1 MKPWYTLIL
10 LGNLHRILQRFW
22 PTWPWRR
29 PGLKG
34 ENITHEK
41 DGRKLT
47 TLNHFCC
54 AFGFG
59 FSAIFRQWN
68 SLDNSKISNSSF
80 NQCFCFENSCFKVE
94 NCWGERRNY
103 FVFLRSNSRT
113 NEMAR
118 KFKWLYLN
126 CKCKKL
132 TVIQMQKQTC
142 KKFEELQ
149 PSNKR

>member
-1 MKPWYTLIL
+1 MKPWYILIL
-10 LGNLHRILQRFW
+10 LANLHRILQRFW

-54 AFGFG
+54 AFGLG
-59 FSAIFRQWN
+59 FSAIFKQWN
-68 SLDNSKISNSSF
+68 SLDNSKISNSSL
-80 NQCFCFENSCFKVE
+80 NQCYCFENSCLKVE
-94 NCWGERRNY
+94 NCWGERQNY

-118 KFKWLYLN
+118 KFKWPIWIDSH
-126 CKCKKL
+126 K
-132 TVIQMQKQTC
+132 MQKDSTC
-142 KKFEELQ
+142 KEFEELQ
-149 PSNKR
+149 PLNKR